1 MKFQRTYEDENMIEV
16 WSFDT
21 DRFPNGPVSVDIKY
35 KNNFDKKWSKI
46 QKEAKDDRR
55 TARQMKKI
63 NEKNNK

>member
-21 DRFPNGPVSVDIKY
+21 DRFANGPISVDIKY
-35 KNNFDKKWSKI
+35 KNGFDKKWSKI

-55 TARQMKKI
+55 VARQIKKI

>member
-35 KNNFDKKWSKI
+35 KNNFDKSWSKI
-46 QKEAKDDRR
+46 QKEAKNDRR
-55 TARQMKKI
+55 AAREMKKI
-63 NEKNNK
+63 NNKYK